1 MIPQLHKR
9 LGHLIRDVLSKKH
22 LDILKYLV
30 ILPTNKADKGIRMS
44 MDSITKQKYEARAKV
59 IKAMA
64 HPTRLFIVDEL
75 AKGERCVCELRDMI
89 GADISTVSKHLSVLK
104 QAGIVEDE
112 KRGLQVWYNLRVPC
126 ILKFFGCVEDVLR
139 ANVQQ
144 ARKVAAR

>member
-1 MIPQLHKR
+1 
-9 LGHLIRDVLSKKH
+9 
-22 LDILKYLV
+22 
-30 ILPTNKADKGIRMS
+30 

-75 AKGERCVCELRDMI
+75 AKSERCVCELRDMI